1 MLIFRFRFFST
12 YAQRYMISFHDK
24 NCKDGSTN
32 HNSFCRTK
40 EPMNE
45 RSQWMA
51 LPILLQQVLVR
62 FYDTTNVQKWI
73 MVWWYMIIAYTIMMQ
88 KVLMCSFILQK
99 LLRFVLP
106 SLQQKYI
113 FQNILLFTFLSTLCA
128 ETYSNCNSVQMFIN
142 LGFDFWQKR
151 KIELFNL

>member
-1 MLIFRFRFFST
+1 MLKDIWSASMTKIVR
-12 YAQRYMISFHDK
+12 MEVWILVISL
-24 NCKDGSTN
+24 
-32 HNSFCRTK
+32 
-40 EPMNE
+40 EQ

-62 FYDTTNVQKWI
+62 FYDTTTVQKWI
-73 MVWWYMIIAYTIMMQ
+73 MVWWYMIIAYFMMQ
-88 KVLMCSFILQK
+88 KVLMHSFILQK

-128 ETYSNCNSVQMFIN
+128 ETYSNCNSVQMFMN

-151 KIELFNL
+151 KIELFILLISSIVKKDLTISTK

>member
-1 MLIFRFRFFST
+1 MAFVFRMLIFRFRHFLLLHLCSKIYDQLPWQKIVRMKVWILVT
-12 YAQRYMISFHDK
+12 SLEQ
-24 NCKDGSTN
+24 
-32 HNSFCRTK
+32 
-40 EPMNE
+40 

-73 MVWWYMIIAYTIMMQ
+73 MVWWYMIIAYF
-88 KVLMCSFILQK
+88 LMHSFILQK

-128 ETYSNCNSVQMFIN
+128 ETYSNCNSVQIFMN
-142 LGFDFWQKR
+142 LGFDF
-151 KIELFNL
+151 